1 MFAKTYQDRTYKNI
15 GFDENGNDRRE
26 NSKYNIY
33 TRESSATSS
42 NDIFR
47 LKYPQNLLIEL
58 SGMGGNPIAP
68 YGDIKGNYTN
78 TINSN
83 LDAIKYTL
91 NVASIAQMIAEASY
105 QVINKNETKVDY
117 ETLTDIQ
124 DIIYKEFSKKIK
136 SLQNEKKEEKDE
148 YGR

>member
-1 MFAKTYQDRTYKNI
+1 
-15 GFDENGNDRRE
+15 
-26 NSKYNIY
+26 
-33 TRESSATSS
+33 
-42 NDIFR
+42 
-47 LKYPQNLLIEL
+47 
-58 SGMGGNPIAP
+58 MGGNPIAP

-78 TINSN
+78 AINSN

-124 DIIYKEFSKKIK
+124 DIIYKEFSKRIK
-136 SLQNEKKEEKDE
+136 SLQNVKKEEKDE
-148 YGR
+148 YDR